1 MANDTTGIVATRTRW
16 YRSLAQAH
24 WTMLAASS
32 WPFDRFETYALILT
46 VGPAQLLDPA
56 RHSQIS
62 DAGSVAAL
70 TRLGGTV
77 GGVLADHL
85 DGQRVIRPCRIC
97 VLRGRGTVQ
106 ATRHLGIPKGQQSA
120 TDTRIWGGK

>member
-1 MANDTTGIVATRTRW
+1 
-16 YRSLAQAH
+16 
-24 WTMLAASS
+24 MLAASS

-106 ATRHLGIPKGQQSA
+106 ATRHLGIPKGRQSA
-120 TDTRIWGGK
+120 TDTFFWGRK